1 MLELRQIDLLSG
13 LSQPTLS
20 QLEQAVILRA
30 FAPEEIIQIGSDPC
44 DRVCFIAEG
53 EVGIFRLS
61 SDGREQVLVRLR
73 EGQGFNTVP
82 PLQPDSLNQ
91 ASARTYTNTH
101 LYVLS
106 KADYLHFLKTFPDF
120 SFAIL
125 QDFAGRLSH
134 LTNLVENLS
143 LHSVRGRLARFLL
156 EQADNDQLTRRWTQ
170 DEIAAHLGTVRD
182 MVGRALREFMDAGY
196 ISKDR
201 NQLIL
206 LDREGLVFESES

>member
-82 PLQPDSLNQ
+82 PLQPDSLN
-91 ASARTYTNTH
+91 
-101 LYVLS
+101 
-106 KADYLHFLKTFPDF
+106 
-120 SFAIL
+120 
-125 QDFAGRLSH
+125 
-134 LTNLVENLS
+134 
-143 LHSVRGRLARFLL
+143 
-156 EQADNDQLTRRWTQ
+156 
-170 DEIAAHLGTVRD
+170 
-182 MVGRALREFMDAGY
+182 
-196 ISKDR
+196 
-201 NQLIL
+201 
-206 LDREGLVFESES
+206 